1 MTEHGTSI
9 VITSRHRSAALR
21 RCLCALHQQDHPRI
35 ELIVVADPA
44 ACAALALLADRVKLI
59 PFDKPN
65 ISAARNLGL
74 TQAAGEVV
82 AFIDDDAVPE
92 PSWIRRLARPFNDH
106 RVAAATGFVRGR
118 NGISYQW
125 KAAWIDHLGEDTLLD
140 VDATAATLH
149 AGDARR
155 AVKTQGTNMAFRR
168 APLMAAGGFDP
179 ALHFYL
185 DEAHVD
191 LTLAAAGHLTAV
203 VPEAQVHHS
212 FAASE
217 RRRADRAPLSLAE
230 IGASTAVFLRRHA
243 AQEDPAPALA
253 RLRAAQRRR
262 LLTMMVDGRLSPPDV
277 KRLLATLEAG
287 LTEGAARP
295 LPALGPLADDPPP
308 FRALPGTGPRPGV
321 VLAGR
326 PWSRRQLRRAALT
339 QLEAGRIATLLCLGP
354 NARPH
359 RMRFDTEG
367 YWEQSGGLFGR
378 SERSGPRFRFARFND
393 RLRREIGRIGQFRP
407 VGTE

>member
-1 MTEHGTSI
+1 MTEHAISI
-9 VITSRHRSAALR
+9 VITSRHRPAALR
-21 RCLCALHQQDHPRI
+21 RCLCALHQQDHPGI

-74 TQAAGEVV
+74 SQAAGEVV

-92 PSWIRRLARPFNDH
+92 PSWIRRLAGAFNDH

-118 NGISYQW
+118 DGISHLW
-125 KAAWIDHLGEDTLLD
+125 KAAWVDHLGEDTMLE

-155 AVKTQGTNMAFRR
+155 AVKTPGTNMAFRR
-168 APLMAAGGFDP
+168 GPLMAAGGFDP
-179 ALHFYL
+179 ALHFHL
-185 DEAHVD
+185 DAAHVD

-203 VPEAQVHHS
+203 VPEAQVHHAL
-212 FAASE
+212 AASE
-217 RRRADRAPLSLAE
+217 RRRADGAPLSLAQ

-243 AQEDPAPALA
+243 PQEDPAPVLA

-262 LLTMMVDGRLSPPDV
+262 LLEMMVDGRLSPPDV
-277 KRLLATLEAG
+277 TRLLTTLEAG
-287 LTEGAARP
+287 LAEGAARP
-295 LPALGPLADDPPP
+295 LPALVPLSGDPPP
-308 FRALPGTGPRPGV
+308 FRALQGTGPRPGV
-321 VLAGR
+321 VLAGG
-326 PWSRRQLRRAALT
+326 PWSRRRLRRAASA
-339 QLEAGRIATLLCLGP
+339 QVEAGRIVTLLCLGP
-354 NARPH
+354 GARPH

-367 YWEQSGGLFGR
+367 FWEQDGGLFGR
-378 SERSGPRFRFARFND
+378 SERGGPRFRLARFND
-393 RLRREIGRIGQFRP
+393 RVCREIGRIGQFRP
-407 VGTE
+407 VGTD